1 MQRQAWT
8 WHVPMYLLAS
18 TMYDECMAEL
28 MMRHSLFLFFF
39 GRYKHCIFAL
49 LTDDAL
55 ATARCATTPVLSGTQ
70 AYIHCMRVA
79 SGLVAR
85 QLSTVRC
92 DDAAASSCDHVHL
105 SGQDTRSSFGT
116 YYVVG
121 ACLVAILIKFCW
133 KIHCCYYFNYQ

>member
-1 MQRQAWT
+1 MHMMDTEWSSRMQCSGR
-8 WHVPMYLLAS
+8 HGPGMYPC

-28 MMRHSLFLFFF
+28 MMRHSLFFCFF

-85 QLSTVRC
+85 
-92 DDAAASSCDHVHL
+92 
-105 SGQDTRSSFGT
+105 
-116 YYVVG
+116 
-121 ACLVAILIKFCW
+121 
-133 KIHCCYYFNYQ
+133 

>member
-1 MQRQAWT
+1 
-8 WHVPMYLLAS
+8 MYLLAS

-79 SGLVAR
+79 SGLVAGSCPSFDVMMQ
-85 QLSTVRC
+85 QLAAVITYICLDRTHDRVSVRTT
-92 DDAAASSCDHVHL
+92 SSVL
-105 SGQDTRSSFGT
+105 
-116 YYVVG
+116 
-121 ACLVAILIKFCW
+121 A
-133 KIHCCYYFNYQ
+133 